1 MSLTAMNL
9 LQSAR
14 RKFFMDSTYL
24 MSSRLKRGLK
34 RFCSEEAEMSLT
46 AMCLLES
53 ARRKFFM
60 NSTCIMSR
68 K

>member
-14 RKFFMDSTYL
+14 RKYFMNSTYI
-24 MSSRLKRGLK
+24 MSRKKDSNVLGLRRQKGVLQPRG
-34 RFCSEEAEMSLT
+34 CSN
-46 AMCLLES
+46 
-53 ARRKFFM
+53 RRGKFFM
-60 NSTCIMSR
+60 NSTYMMSR